1 MITLAPETEAQL
13 QTVATQRGVSAE
25 EALSELIAEAAE
37 VADAVAGL
45 RQGTAEINAGDWM
58 SLEDLRRDMDAQA
71 GRRRV
76 SHAP

>member
-1 MITLAPETEAQL
+1 MITLTPETEAQL

-45 RQGTAEINAGDWM
+45 RRGTAEIDAGDWI
-58 SLEDLRRDMDAQA
+58 SLADLRRDLDAQA
-71 GRRRV
+71 HSRRGIR
-76 SHAP
+76 AQ